1 MKHIN
6 RPLPFILA
14 STNTGAMIVNHQDYA
29 HDQHG
34 NTYGV
39 GCQYL
44 SRGSFDPSE
53 IELVLN
59 LLNLRRQHHGDGV
72 TALDCGA
79 NIGAHTIAWGI
90 EMTGWGKVISFEAQE
105 RIYYALAGNI
115 ALNNCF
121 NVRAIHA
128 ALGNTKILPDP
139 AAHFLDI
146 PVPDYTKNASF
157 GSLELRPSEH
167 NEFIG
172 QKIDYQTHTQK
183 VPLLSI
189 DTLNLPRI
197 DLIKMDVEGMETEVL
212 NGASDSIKQHKPV
225 MLVEILKTGGDRII
239 DFFKDL
245 NYEFF
250 IKDINLLAIYKN
262 DPILT
267 SLKVEHSEFRILSKK
282 LWQKK
287 EHTEAIDYYLKYLKY
302 RKINKA
308 GKTPNQDIHLFHPD
322 IDKSEF

>member
-39 GCQYL
+39 GYQYL

-59 LLNLRRQHHGDGV
+59 LLNLRRQYHGDGV

-121 NVRAIHA
+121 NVRAPFMPHWGTPKYCPTRPHTSWIYPYPTTPKTHHSA
-128 ALGNTKILPDP
+128 AWNC
-139 AAHFLDI
+139 A
-146 PVPDYTKNASF
+146 
-157 GSLELRPSEH
+157 RP
-167 NEFIG
+167 NI
-172 QKIDYQTHTQK
+172 
-183 VPLLSI
+183 
-189 DTLNLPRI
+189 
-197 DLIKMDVEGMETEVL
+197 
-212 NGASDSIKQHKPV
+212 
-225 MLVEILKTGGDRII
+225 
-239 DFFKDL
+239 
-245 NYEFF
+245 
-250 IKDINLLAIYKN
+250 
-262 DPILT
+262 T
-267 SLKVEHSEFRILSKK
+267 SLSDKK
-282 LWQKK
+282 
-287 EHTEAIDYYLKYLKY
+287 
-302 RKINKA
+302 
-308 GKTPNQDIHLFHPD
+308 
-322 IDKSEF
+322 

>member
-1 MKHIN
+1 M
-6 RPLPFILA
+6 
-14 STNTGAMIVNHQDYA
+14 
-29 HDQHG
+29 
-34 NTYGV
+34 
-39 GCQYL
+39 
-44 SRGSFDPSE
+44 
-53 IELVLN
+53 
-59 LLNLRRQHHGDGV
+59 
-72 TALDCGA
+72 
-79 NIGAHTIAWGI
+79 
-90 EMTGWGKVISFEAQE
+90 
-105 RIYYALAGNI
+105 
-115 ALNNCF
+115 
-121 NVRAIHA
+121 
-128 ALGNTKILPDP
+128 
-139 AAHFLDI
+139 
-146 PVPDYTKNASF
+146 
-157 GSLELRPSEH
+157 
-167 NEFIG
+167 
-172 QKIDYQTHTQK
+172 
-183 VPLLSI
+183 LSI

-250 IKDINLLAIYKN
+250 IKYINRVAIYKH

-322 IDKSEF
+322 IDKSKF

>member
-172 QKIDYQTHTQK
+172 QKK
-183 VPLLSI
+183 
-189 DTLNLPRI
+189 NRLPNPHP
-197 DLIKMDVEGMETEVL
+197 KST
-212 NGASDSIKQHKPV
+212 
-225 MLVEILKTGGDRII
+225 
-239 DFFKDL
+239 
-245 NYEFF
+245 
-250 IKDINLLAIYKN
+250 LAIHRHLE
-262 DPILT
+262 PAT
-267 SLKVEHSEFRILSKK
+267 HR
-282 LWQKK
+282 
-287 EHTEAIDYYLKYLKY
+287 
-302 RKINKA
+302 
-308 GKTPNQDIHLFHPD
+308 PNQNGRGRNGNGSIEWRIRQHQTTQTRHAG
-322 IDKSEF
+322 